1 MNLTELASALAALSP
16 YDRDTVLRMAYVEI
30 KAPVEPINPAEP
42 CAVRIAGRRELAEHG
57 SDNVINVIKAVR
69 EATGVGLLD
78 AKNAFERGV
87 YREDGG
93 GLSRDKAEKIAD
105 AATSAWRRMNRYE
118 KSIWTPFA
126 VVAAG

>member
-1 MNLTELASALAALSP
+1 MNLTELASAISALSP
-16 YDRDTVLRMAYVEI
+16 SDRDTVLRMAYVEI

-57 SDNVINVIKAVR
+57 SGNVINVIKAVR

-87 YREDGG
+87 YREDS